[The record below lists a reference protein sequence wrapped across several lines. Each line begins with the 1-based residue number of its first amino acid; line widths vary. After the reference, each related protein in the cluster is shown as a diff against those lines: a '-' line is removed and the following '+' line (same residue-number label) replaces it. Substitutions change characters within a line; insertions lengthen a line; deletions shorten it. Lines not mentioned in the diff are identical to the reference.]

1 MPFPARNPTMQ
12 LDFEDIMTSAVGRI
26 LVVFVFFTGAVWLGS
41 IVGGLACHVGFH
53 RHHVVPSMLDLFLS
67 PLLQVNLW
75 IVPNVAF
82 LAIMTVYLFVSDGIG
97 HAAWGIIVGF
107 ESLFVMLG
115 WGLKFEETKDTVLA
129 WSCWLVLL
137 VMVETG
143 VWLHRQMITNRWA
156 REMAELRA
164 ENAMRRA
171 EREASPVPGNAEE
184 APDAD

>member
-1 MPFPARNPTMQ
+1 MQ
-12 LDFEDIMTSAVGRI
+12 LDFEDIMASAVGRI
-26 LVVFVFFTGAVWLGS
+26 LILFVFFAGAVWLGS
-41 IVGGLACHVGFH
+41 IIGGLACHVGFH
-53 RHHVVPSMLDLFLS
+53 RHHNLPTLLELFMS

-82 LAIMTVYLFVSDGIG
+82 LALMTVYLLMADGVG
-97 HAAWGIIVGF
+97 HAAWGVIVGF

-137 VMVETG
+137 VMAETG

-171 EREASPVPGNAEE
+171 EREATPSREKAEA